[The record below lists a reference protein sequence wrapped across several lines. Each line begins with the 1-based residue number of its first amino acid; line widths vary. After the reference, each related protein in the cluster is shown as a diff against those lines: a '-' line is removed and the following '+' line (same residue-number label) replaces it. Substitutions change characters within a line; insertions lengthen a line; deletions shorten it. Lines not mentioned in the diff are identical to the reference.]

1 MIFQV
6 LFTNPGERVN
16 RPDFGCGIKQL
27 VFMPNSD
34 ALATATQFLVQ
45 GALQRWLDSVIQVE
59 SVDVEAVE
67 AELRV
72 TVVYSKRSGG
82 GPRRDVFTPAGPCR
96 RDHMPSL
103 VELGPICRDA
113 KRRADILAHPVLNGI
128 DFVEYE
134 RRPLAPHT
142 QVLVVTFLKPL
153 PDPPHSD
160 PDGAYGLTLPAHLGR
175 VIIQGGTRILNI
187 RPLEVA
193 WLAADSRSP

>member
-1 MIFQV
+1 MALFLDFPFHIDGRGQSAETAEDEHIRDMIFQV

-45 GALQRWLDSVIQVE
+45 GALQRWLDAVIQVE

-82 GPRRDVFTPAGPCR
+82 GPRRDVFTPAGP
-96 RDHMPSL
+96 
-103 VELGPICRDA
+103 V
-113 KRRADILAHPVLNGI
+113 
-128 DFVEYE
+128 
-134 RRPLAPHT
+134 
-142 QVLVVTFLKPL
+142 
-153 PDPPHSD
+153 
-160 PDGAYGLTLPAHLGR
+160 
-175 VIIQGGTRILNI
+175 
-187 RPLEVA
+187 
-193 WLAADSRSP
+193 